1 MQECRCPAAPDLG
14 MGVQMPAAH
23 TQVHQTPPR
32 QTEARRQFLSTLAPL
47 TSCVAGQRDDF
58 SSYYTLAP
66 GERASTAS
74 SQYSEY
80 SLGDIDAVLKTTDE
94 TKKVA
99 PDVIAG
105 TPGQEFDELA
115 NFAQQEAVRTERL
128 KKRYSAET
136 SASAPNS
143 NAGSDDDEQNDY
155 GFNKRPS
162 VRGIK
167 PRFSSTNE
175 ILQQMQAQ
183 LSTPTHPQGQVTKLL
198 MVDETSCSIWFLSL
212 RCRHKPLRWPIKCS
226 PTHYQKTTATCCKNQ
241 RPYNH
246 NSPSSLSSCS
256 TTTAS
261 TSISSKSNKY
271 PTPLQRPSSTNRPWS
286 TKLTSSR
293 SQPGTS
299 TTNISNETQ
308 QPATTKRCRSRLGT
322 VFTATKRPRCTR
334 TVRQLPWSNTSIG
347 HMLAVQRVVPNLLR
361 HFAITIRLWF

>member
-14 MGVQMPAAH
+14 MGVQMPATH

-47 TSCVAGQRDDF
+47 TSCVAGQRDDL

-80 SLGDIDAVLKTTDE
+80 SLGDIEAVLKTTDE
-94 TKKVA
+94 AKKVA

-115 NFAQQEAVRTERL
+115 NFAQQESVRTERL
-128 KKRYSAET
+128 KKRYSAEA
-136 SASAPNS
+136 SVSAPNS

-183 LSTPTHPQGQVTKLL
+183 LSTPTHPQGQVSFGDRALIQ
-198 MVDETSCSIWFLSL
+198 S
-212 RCRHKPLRWPIKCS
+212 
-226 PTHYQKTTATCCKNQ
+226 
-241 RPYNH
+241 
-246 NSPSSLSSCS
+246 
-256 TTTAS
+256 
-261 TSISSKSNKY
+261 
-271 PTPLQRPSSTNRPWS
+271 
-286 TKLTSSR
+286 
-293 SQPGTS
+293 
-299 TTNISNETQ
+299 
-308 QPATTKRCRSRLGT
+308 
-322 VFTATKRPRCTR
+322 
-334 TVRQLPWSNTSIG
+334 
-347 HMLAVQRVVPNLLR
+347 
-361 HFAITIRLWF
+361 